1 MPGGRPP
8 KPLNVAIIS
17 GAVAKNPQRY
27 RARQA
32 AANKVAAPQIGPP
45 PQEWLE
51 QLPHNGRCVHLVRI
65 WNDFVEQDRIGL
77 KVLNATHRILVR
89 NAAMLQYKIER
100 ANDGYGKATS
110 GDYSNL
116 RSYLA
121 TMGMTPVD
129 SPRVAEAVRIPDRD
143 GATAATGSGPARWG
157 AYAV

>member
-8 KPLNVAIIS
+8 QPLNVAMIS
-17 GAVAKNPQRY
+17 GAVRKNPQRY

-32 AANKVAAPQIGPP
+32 AAKKLAAPQIGPP
-45 PQEWLE
+45 PQEWLDG
-51 QLPHNGRCVHLVRI
+51 LPHNGRCVHLVRI

-77 KVLNATHRILVR
+77 KVLNATHRMLVR
-89 NAAMLQYKIER
+89 NATTLQYKIER
-100 ANDGYGKATS
+100 ATEGYGKATS

-121 TMGMTPVD
+121 SMGMTPLD

-143 GATAATGSGPARWG
+143 AGGGLARAGQNWG
-157 AYAV
+157 EYVG